1 MGRHKSDNPKSKG
14 IRVRLTEDQYNRL
27 KFFSTDNNMSMSEV
41 IINALDVYSRYCLS
55 IKLFTDRIVY
65 TILEIFYN
73 LKREDVEDIVKN
85 NSIYKNAIKYNNHVN
100 HEQMREIHIVS
111 AVCKELYYKKKIK
124 FIPDIE
130 AIKSAYCE
138 VLEI

>member
-1 MGRHKSDNPKSKG
+1 MARPKSDNPKSKG

-27 KFFSTDNNMSMSEV
+27 KFFSRDNNMHMSEV
-41 IINALDVYSRYCLS
+41 IINALDVYSHYCLH

-65 TILEIFYN
+65 TILEIFNN
-73 LKREDVEDIVKN
+73 LKREDVEDIIKN
-85 NSIYKNAIKYNNHVN
+85 NFIYKNAIKYNNHVN
-100 HEQMREIHIVS
+100 HEQMLEIHIVS
-111 AVCKELYYKKKIK
+111 AICRELYEKKKIK

-130 AIKSAYCE
+130 SIKYAYCE